1 MSSTTVAFR
10 GLEFE
15 ANDTALEVWL
25 ALLVDE
31 IEASADS
38 PEWLRKA
45 AEDWNVI
52 TTAHFGYGVDPDLD
66 DVVTDDDRRD
76 AVLAKARL
84 ALARL
89 QAFGPTIPMKTLN
102 ALRDWGTG
110 YEFTS
115 DADAGHFLRTAEYF
129 IKLLEGSLSPDE
141 NDARL

>member
-10 GLEFE
+10 GHEFE
-15 ANDTALEVWL
+15 ANDTALEVLL

-45 AEDWNVI
+45 AEEWNVAA
-52 TTAHFGYGVDPDLD
+52 TAHFGYGVDPDLD
-66 DVVTDDDRRD
+66 DIITDDSQRE
-76 AVLAKARL
+76 AVLAKARQ
-84 ALARL
+84 ALKRL
-89 QAFGPTIPMKTLN
+89 QALGPSISARTLN

-110 YEFTS
+110 YEFTRDV
-115 DADAGHFLRTAEYF
+115 DAQHFVRTAEYF
-129 IKLLEGSLSPDE
+129 IKLLEGSLRPEE